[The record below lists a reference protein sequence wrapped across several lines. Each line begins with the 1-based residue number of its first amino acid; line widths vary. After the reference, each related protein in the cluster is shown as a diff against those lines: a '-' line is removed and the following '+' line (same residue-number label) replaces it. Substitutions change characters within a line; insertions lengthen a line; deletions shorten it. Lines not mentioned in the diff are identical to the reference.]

1 MPNIPNRINK
11 VLKEFINGANK
22 ILGNSINK
30 IILYGSYARGDYK
43 ENSDLDIMILT
54 DISENEIVERRTEI
68 WDLASDIGLENDILI
83 SVLLK
88 NVEDFNYW
96 INTLPFYMNV
106 EKEGVIL
113 NG

>member
-1 MPNIPNRINK
+1 MA
-11 VLKEFINGANK
+11 LMQD
-22 ILGNSINK
+22 
-30 IILYGSYARGDYK
+30 GDYS

-54 DISENEIVERRTEI
+54 DLSEDEIVERRTEI

-88 NVEDFNYW
+88 NEEDFNYW
-96 INTLPFYMNV
+96 INTIPFYMNV
-106 EKEGVIL
+106 EKEGVVL

>member
-1 MPNIPNRINK
+1 M
-11 VLKEFINGANK
+11 VLTQG
-22 ILGNSINK
+22 
-30 IILYGSYARGDYK
+30 GDYK

-54 DISENEIVERRTEI
+54 DMTESEIVQRRTEI

-88 NVEDFNYW
+88 NEEDFKYW
-96 INTLPFYMNV
+96 INTLPFYINV